1 MRKQKTETRAWNSQR
16 HKHCSLDM
24 FLTKMGIFF
33 YYYYYYLNSTK
44 IGFLVEHGGKFF
56 NRILIQI

>member
-24 FLTKMGIFF
+24 FLTKM
-33 YYYYYYLNSTK
+33 
-44 IGFLVEHGGKFF
+44 E
-56 NRILIQI
+56 ILLLIIIII